1 MNAPAAAAIAMA
13 PTATPTPM
21 PAFAPVERPLE
32 EGAAEAEAV
41 TVALTTLDA
50 VGVEMDVCVAVARPN
65 VDCENYANQLASVVE
80 RSSGATSI
88 PVLLAWCYGHN

>member
-13 PTATPTPM
+13 PMATPTPI

-32 EGAAEAEAV
+32 GGVADAEAV
-41 TVALTTLDA
+41 TVVLTTLDA

-65 VDCENYANQLASVVE
+65 VDCENNANQL
-80 RSSGATSI
+80 TSR
-88 PVLLAWCYGHN
+88 G